1 MKKLAILPVAIATAL
16 ATSAASHAA
25 TIEELEER
33 LIKVEKSQKRANYRV
48 RSVKR
53 EINERD
59 QKFRIN
65 GFMQAGLA
73 ATTNTD
79 NDDYGLDVQSNKS
92 VIYNDPSFEGQTLFG
107 LQMTMKINDK
117 AEAVTQIVARG
128 GEDFRAQMEWAYFRY
143 HLTDSWTLRA
153 GRLRTPF
160 FALSEYLE
168 VGYAQPWVRPPTEVY
183 GNNIANYNGMDLEYR
198 TRLGEV
204 NTSTRIFYGSKDS
217 PVGGFEVRL
226 DNLIGL
232 RLEANYRSLSFFA
245 SYSEANLNIRPDTL
259 PDPIVLSNEAATEI
273 NKNVATLNANYS
285 LGLSS
290 LALLPD
296 RYMTVEDGKGSF
308 GSIGISYDDGV
319 WNISTEARA
328 LGVEGTYQ
336 DDQAHYISIA
346 RRFGEWTPYVLYS
359 RLYTDDDHE
368 RDKVNAQ
375 LSQWQQQIGAS
386 ATAIGTELATNPG
399 LTAADQLILGQAAQ
413 GFVGAIDGLD
423 AIKAG
428 VSGLT
433 GEQRSYA
440 VGTRWDFAENMALKF
455 EYLMVRDIE
464 SSPDITTRNGA
475 TQGEELDAVTLTFNA
490 VF

>member
-1 MKKLAILPVAIATAL
+1 MRKLAILPVAIATAL
-16 ATSAASHAA
+16 STSAVSHAA
-25 TIEELEER
+25 TVEELEER

-65 GFMQAGLA
+65 GFMQAGVA
-73 ATTNTD
+73 ATSNTD
-79 NDDYGLDVQSNKS
+79 TDDYGLDVQSNKA
-92 VIYNDPSFEGQTLFG
+92 VVYNDPSFEGQTLFG
-107 LQMTMKINDK
+107 VQMTMKINDK

-183 GNNIANYNGMDLEYR
+183 GNNIANYNGMDIEYR

-204 NTSTRIFYGSKDS
+204 NTSTRVFYGSKDS
-217 PVGGFEVRL
+217 PVGGFDVRL
-226 DNLIGL
+226 DNLLGL
-232 RLEANYRSLSFFA
+232 RFEANYRSVSFFA

-259 PDPIVLSNEAATEI
+259 PDPVQLSNELAATV
-273 NKNVATLNANYS
+273 NTNVAALNTNFGLS
-285 LGLSS
+285 LGS
-290 LALLPD
+290 LASLPN
-296 RYMTVEDGKGSF
+296 RFMTVEDGKGSF

-336 DDQAHYISIA
+336 DDQAHYVSIA
-346 RRFGEWTPYVLYS
+346 RRFGDWTPYFLYS

-368 RDKVNAQ
+368 RDTVNAQ
-375 LSQWQQQIGAS
+375 LEQWKSDLGTS
-386 ATAIGTELATNPG
+386 VATLGVVGSNPA
-399 LTAADQLILGQAAQ
+399 LTAPQQLIVQQAAQ
-413 GFVGAIDGLD
+413 GFNEAITGIGRLQS
-423 AIKAG
+423 G
-428 VSGLT
+428 VASLT

-440 VGTRWDFAENMALKF
+440 IGTRWDFAENMALKF

-464 SSPDITTRNGA
+464 SSPDISTRNDGVE
-475 TQGEELDAVTLTFNA
+475 GEELDAVTLVFNA